1 MTGASLA
8 PPADRAASSPEANPR
23 FAVEG
28 AGSASADVRTKATG
42 AGPLLRL
49 QWNVVPDLGLRVGG
63 GARWFTASGR
73 SASELGAMTGV
84 LWTFARGRSF
94 AAGLRAE
101 LGVVH
106 DAFTEEVSET
116 NPKGKLLPVQ
126 SVDRTSWAP
135 LFLAGI
141 EGDWRPAHTISL
153 FIALDVEASPRTIVS
168 ATVAEPSLMWA
179 SLEGGVRF
187 SF

>member
-1 MTGASLA
+1 
-8 PPADRAASSPEANPR
+8 
-23 FAVEG
+23 
-28 AGSASADVRTKATG
+28 
-42 AGPLLRL
+42 
-49 QWNVVPDLGLRVGG
+49 
-63 GARWFTASGR
+63 
-73 SASELGAMTGV
+73 
-84 LWTFARGRSF
+84 
-94 AAGLRAE
+94 
-101 LGVVH
+101 
-106 DAFTEEVSET
+106 
-116 NPKGKLLPVQ
+116 
-126 SVDRTSWAP
+126 